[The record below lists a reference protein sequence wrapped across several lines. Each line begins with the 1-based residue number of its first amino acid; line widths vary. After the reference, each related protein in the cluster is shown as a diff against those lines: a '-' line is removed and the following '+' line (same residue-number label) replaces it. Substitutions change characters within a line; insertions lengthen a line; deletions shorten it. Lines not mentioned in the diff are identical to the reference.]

1 MYLLHQK
8 YSCMKR
14 ALLALTLSFFS
25 LFSLGQ
31 STKQVKWT
39 FTSKKIADKT
49 YEVHMTAN
57 INGNW
62 HLYAQNAGEGPV
74 STSFNFTKNPLLQV
88 DGKVKE
94 VGKMKKVFEETFNS
108 EVRFY
113 EKTVNF
119 IQVVK
124 VKGNAKTNLSGK
136 VEFMVCDDK
145 LCLPP
150 GEVEFSVNVGG

>member
-1 MYLLHQK
+1 
-8 YSCMKR
+8 MKR
-14 ALLALTLSFFS
+14 ALLAVTLSFFS
-25 LFSLGQ
+25 LLSLGQ

-74 STSFNFTKNPLLQV
+74 STTFNFTKNPLLQV

-113 EKTVNF
+113 EKSVNF

-124 VKGNAKTNLSGK
+124 VKGNA
-136 VEFMVCDDK
+136 
-145 LCLPP
+145 
-150 GEVEFSVNVGG
+150 

>member
-1 MYLLHQK
+1 
-8 YSCMKR
+8 MKR
-14 ALLALTLSFFS
+14 ILLASFVSVFYLIS
-25 LFSLGQ
+25 SAQ
-31 STKQVKWT
+31 SSKQVTWT

-49 YEVHMTAN
+49 YEVHMNAN
-57 INGNW
+57 INGKW
-62 HLYAQNAGEGPV
+62 HLYSQNAGEGPL
-74 STSFNFTKNPLLQV
+74 STSFNFTKNPLLLM

-94 VGKMKKVFEETFNS
+94 VGKLKKIFEETFNS

-113 EKTVNF
+113 EKSVNF

-124 VKGNAKTNLSGK
+124 IRGNAKTNLAGK

-150 GEVEFSVNVGG
+150 GEVEFSINVGG

>member
-1 MYLLHQK
+1 
-8 YSCMKR
+8 MKR
-14 ALLALTLSFFS
+14 IILSITISF
-25 LFSLGQ
+25 LCLISLGQ

-57 INGNW
+57 INGQW
-62 HLYAQNAGEGPV
+62 HLYAQDAGEGPL
-74 STSFNFTKNPLLQV
+74 STTFNFTKNPLLQV

-94 VGKMKKVFEETFNS
+94 IGKMKKVFEQTFNS

-113 EKTVNF
+113 EKSVNF

-124 VKGNAKTNLSGK
+124 VRGNAKTNLSGK

-150 GEVEFSVNVGG
+150 GEVEFSVNVGD

>member
-1 MYLLHQK
+1 
-8 YSCMKR
+8 MKR
-14 ALLALTLSFFS
+14 ALLALTLSFIS
-25 LFSLGQ
+25 LLSLGQ

-39 FTSKKIADKT
+39 FTTKKIADKT

-62 HLYAQNAGEGPV
+62 HMYAQNAGEGPV

-113 EKTVNF
+113 EKSVNF

-124 VKGNAKTNLSGK
+124 VKGNAKTNLTGK

-150 GEVEFSVNVGG
+150 GEVEFSVSIGG

>member
-1 MYLLHQK
+1 
-8 YSCMKR
+8 MKR
-14 ALLALTLSFFS
+14 ILLASFVSVFYLIS
-25 LFSLGQ
+25 SAQ
-31 STKQVKWT
+31 SSKQVTWT

-49 YEVHMTAN
+49 YEVHMSAN
-57 INGNW
+57 INGKW
-62 HLYAQNAGEGPV
+62 HLYSQNAGDGPL
-74 STSFNFTKNPLLQV
+74 STSFNFTKNPLLLM

-94 VGKMKKVFEETFNS
+94 VGKLKKIFEETFNS

-113 EKTVNF
+113 EKSVNF

-124 VKGNAKTNLSGK
+124 VRGNAKTNLAGK

-150 GEVEFSVNVGG
+150 GEVEFSINVGG